1 MTVRTAS
8 QGGAPPRHRPTITT
22 GARPP
27 PALEE
32 QPGLLTLLA
41 VLGSLHAAFL
51 IGAELFRGE
60 QLRRSIQTLESDVA
74 VLDADIAGLEAVIA
88 HAGDLRYREQLARKQ
103 GYVYPHETLLIP
115 RSP

>member
-1 MTVRTAS
+1 MQLSAQVPADDLTVIAS
-8 QGGAPPRHRPTITT
+8 SGRD
-22 GARPP
+22 
-27 PALEE
+27 
-32 QPGLLTLLA
+32 
-41 VLGSLHAAFL
+41 VL
-51 IGAELFRGE
+51 
-60 QLRRSIQTLESDVA
+60 QTLESDVA

>member
-1 MTVRTAS
+1 MTVRTRPK
-8 QGGAPPRHRPTITT
+8 GGAPQVSPDNHNRVQAASRTR
-22 GARPP
+22 GA
-27 PALEE
+27 AW
-32 QPGLLTLLA
+32 LLTFLA

-88 HAGDLRYREQLARKQ
+88 HAGDLPYREQLARKQ

>member
-1 MTVRTAS
+1 MTVRTRPR
-8 QGGAPPRHRPTITT
+8 GGAPQASPNNHNRGQAASRTR
-22 GARPP
+22 GA
-27 PALEE
+27 AW
-32 QPGLLTLLA
+32 LLTFLA